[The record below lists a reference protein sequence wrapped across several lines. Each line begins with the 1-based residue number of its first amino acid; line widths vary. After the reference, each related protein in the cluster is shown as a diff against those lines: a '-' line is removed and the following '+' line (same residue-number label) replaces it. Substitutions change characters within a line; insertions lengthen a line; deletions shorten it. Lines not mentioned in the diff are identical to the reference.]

1 MAGYT
6 VVDVETTGY
15 SPAHHDRVVEIALV
29 RVSERG
35 EIQEQWSTLVD
46 PGRDIGPTQVH
57 GLTASDVLDAPA
69 FRDIA
74 PYVLRECVGSVL
86 VAHNAPFDLRF
97 LAHELEHSGI
107 ALNHLPLTGVCTMHW
122 APAFLTSPSR
132 RLGDCC
138 ASAGISLDNAHSAAA
153 DALATAQLLSLY
165 LRACDYRPPWSGMVS
180 EARTYPWPKLNG
192 SYPPFQPVPRGT
204 RSRRRDGRWLETLVS
219 RLPQAADPQVD
230 SYLAVLEEVMVD
242 HFLAEHE
249 KAALLACAE
258 DAGLSRGQ
266 VLDLHGTYLDTLAQT
281 AWSDGVVTTEER
293 RLLEQVAGSLGLTAA
308 DVTAALQTAEQGAAN
323 PVASGQLSASGI
335 TLRPGDRVTFTGAM
349 QRGRNEWRALAAAHG
364 LVPGGVTKR
373 TALVVAADPNS
384 ASGKAAKA
392 RSYGIPIVT
401 EEAFERLL
409 LDS

>member
-29 RVSERG
+29 HVSERG

-57 GLTASDVLDAPA
+57 GLTASDVLDAPT
-69 FRDIA
+69 FTDIA
-74 PYVLRECVGSVL
+74 PYVLRECVDSVL

-97 LAHELEHSGI
+97 LAHELEHAGI
-107 ALNHLPLTGVCTMHW
+107 ALNQLPLTGVCTMHW

-138 ASAGISLDNAHSAAA
+138 ASAGITLDNAHSAAA
-153 DALATAQLLSLY
+153 DALATAQLLSHY
-165 LRACDYRPPWSGMVS
+165 LRACDYRPPWSEMVS
-180 EARTYPWPKLNG
+180 DARTYPWPTLNG
-192 SYPPFQPVPRGT
+192 SYPPFQPVRRGT
-204 RSRRRDGRWLETLVS
+204 RSRRRDGRWLESLVA

-230 SYLAVLEEVMVD
+230 SYLAVLEEAMVD

-249 KAALLACAE
+249 KAALLACAA

-281 AWSDGVVTTEER
+281 AWADGVVTAEER

-308 DVTAALQTAEQGAAN
+308 DVTAALQTAEQSAASSSA
-323 PVASGQLSASGI
+323 PGQLSASGI
-335 TLRPGDRVTFTGAM
+335 SLRPGDRVTFTGAM
-349 QRGRNEWRALAAAHG
+349 QRGRSEWRELAAARG

-384 ASGKAAKA
+384 ASGKAATA
-392 RSYGIPIVT
+392 RSYGIPIIT